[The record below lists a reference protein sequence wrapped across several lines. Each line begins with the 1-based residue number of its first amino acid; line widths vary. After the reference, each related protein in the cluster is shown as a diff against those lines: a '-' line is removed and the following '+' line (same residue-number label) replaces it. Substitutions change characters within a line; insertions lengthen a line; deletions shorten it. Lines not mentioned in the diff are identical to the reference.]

1 MLKKIKQFKL
11 RGNDTVFGEKFSDV
25 IHFPK
30 GPSSLGK
37 EVKSRDFPIIKQPYT
52 AKESSAVNEMI
63 FDEGIPMKFLHKV
76 IKGKK

>member
-25 IHFPK
+25 IPFSKSPLYPK
-30 GPSSLGK
+30 EFEVSS
-37 EVKSRDFPIIKQPYT
+37 DFPIFKQPYT
-52 AKESSAVNEMI
+52 TKQVAGTNEMI

-76 IKGKK
+76 IKGKE